1 MKLKNKASVVV
12 IGGGV
17 VGNSVAYNLAKRG
30 VKDIVLVEMIFFWQ
44 VELQVGVGGQGGLGS
59 NGGELDRIAF

>member
-30 VKDIVLVEMIFFWQ
+30 VKDIVLVERSFLESQ
-44 VELQVGVGGQGGLGS
+44 
-59 NGGELDRIAF
+59 RIK